1 MSIRTIRRA
10 AENVVLG
17 LGAGALLLAIALGC
31 AVPGALL
38 YRTLGPPP
46 IPARYAPPKDLPLLV
61 LVENVH
67 SGSQAL
73 PEADDLA
80 KVMYDDLKENKVA
93 PLVDPAR
100 LHDLRDAD
108 SKGFAKM
115 TIAQIGQAVGAR
127 QVLYVHVRQLDL
139 ENPPGS
145 EVVKARVAVDVK
157 VVDVATARTA
167 WPDNGETEPFAHET
181 RLERV
186 TEQSTRSAISRQ
198 VLRESGEQ
206 LARWFYDFKPETM
219 GEENA
224 DVKLR

>member
-1 MSIRTIRRA
+1 MTKRTIRRS

-17 LGAGALLLAIALGC
+17 LGAGALLVAITLGC
-31 AVPGALL
+31 AVPGALI
-38 YRTLGPPP
+38 YRTMGPPP
-46 IPARYAPPKDLPLLV
+46 IPARYKPPKDQPMLV

-67 SGSQAL
+67 SGTQAL

-80 KVMYDDLKENKVA
+80 KVMYDDLKVNEVA
-93 PLVDPAR
+93 PLVEPTK

-108 SKGFAKM
+108 PKGFAKM

-127 QVLYVHVRQLDL
+127 QVLYVHVKQLDL

-145 EVVKARVAVDVK
+145 EVVRARVAVDIK

-167 WPDNGETEPFAHET
+167 WPDTGEPEPYAHET
-181 RLERV
+181 RLARV
-186 TEQSTRSAISRQ
+186 TEQSTRSGISRQ

-206 LARWFYDFKPETM
+206 MARWFYDFKPETM